1 MTLMLSVIGIL
12 GRIFGSI
19 LDTAL
24 GWASSLLFGRVPQS
38 NRIYVLLM
46 MGGALLWMAL
56 LVGAAATQIPD
67 TVLDLTPHP
76 SLITKVM
83 VHTAILIGIV
93 VVPLGV
99 GLAALLVPAEGER
112 PKGLRIVVELLRGYL
127 LTPVL
132 SGLLL
137 FLPAVGISRKARSV
151 RHRWSD
157 AHVPIVVKPHGY
169 DQVVADL
176 ARALD
181 EAGMPVEEKPAPRVL
196 SLPAVVLTAVAGP
209 NVRHLRA
216 DRLVELV
223 GESLRV
229 GVYPSDIAISAPSEQ
244 LVRARAAV
252 VSRLATTAAHLT
264 TSAEAQAVEDR
275 LDSLLDADLPV
286 VARNAAFASIDETLM
301 ALPVPADEWDI
312 LYRLRLQ
319 AERDLLAGR
328 HRRAAASILS
338 RTERSAS
345 DQEAAAAAGS
355 SSVLSGAG
363 ASEAASASDGSTA
376 APARS

>member
-38 NRIYVLLM
+38 NRIFVLLM

-67 TVLDLTPHP
+67 TVLDLAPHP
-76 SLITKVM
+76 SLITKAM
-83 VHTAILIGIV
+83 VHTAILVGIV

-99 GLAALLVPAEGER
+99 GLAALLVPADGDR

-181 EAGMPVEEKPAPRVL
+181 EAGMPVEERPAPAVL

-216 DRLVELV
+216 DRLV
-223 GESLRV
+223 SRRRV
-229 GVYPSDIAISAPSEQ
+229 AAGRCLSVRHRDLGA
-244 LVRARAAV
+244 VRAAGTRTCG
-252 VSRLATTAAHLT
+252 RG
-264 TSAEAQAVEDR
+264 QPPRDDR
-275 LDSLLDADLPV
+275 RPPDDQRRGP
-286 VARNAAFASIDETLM
+286 
-301 ALPVPADEWDI
+301 
-312 LYRLRLQ
+312 
-319 AERDLLAGR
+319 GR
-328 HRRAAASILS
+328 R
-338 RTERSAS
+338 
-345 DQEAAAAAGS
+345 G
-355 SSVLSGAG
+355 
-363 ASEAASASDGSTA
+363 
-376 APARS
+376 PP